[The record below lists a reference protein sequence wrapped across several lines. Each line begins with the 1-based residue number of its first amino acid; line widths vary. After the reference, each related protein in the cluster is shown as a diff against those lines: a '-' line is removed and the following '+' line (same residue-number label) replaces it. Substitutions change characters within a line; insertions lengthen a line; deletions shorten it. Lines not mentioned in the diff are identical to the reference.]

1 MPVVK
6 RIVCLANSRK
16 LSHRCVA
23 GKEVEGAA
31 KGAWI
36 RPVSTREHGEL
47 TLMDRRYANGQ
58 DPRVMDVMD
67 VALQG
72 HAPKGCQQE
81 NYLVDS
87 SEPPVRIRRAS
98 WAELHTLADPQD
110 SLWVNGQSTAR
121 GMNDVISID
130 VAETLD
136 SSLRLIRV
144 PTLEISVF
152 TYWNKKRVQGRF
164 EHAGTNYWLWVTDPV
179 YETRFMAGPEGDFTI
194 GESYLTISVGEPF
207 KEKNACYKLI
217 AAIIEQGQRGA
228 A

>member
-1 MPVVK
+1 MPVK
-6 RIVCLANSRK
+6 RMVCLANSRK

-23 GKEVEGAA
+23 GKVVEGAA

-47 TLMDRRYANGQ
+47 TLMERRYADGR

-67 VALQG
+67 VGLLN
-72 HAPKGCQQE
+72 HVPKGYQQE
-81 NYLVDS
+81 NWLVDPAKPS
-87 SEPPVRIRRAS
+87 VRLRRLS
-98 WAELHTLADPQD
+98 WTELHTLVDPPAA
-110 SLWVNGQSTAR
+110 LWVNGQSTAR
-121 GMNDVISID
+121 GMNDVMSID
-130 VAETLD
+130 VADTLD

-144 PTLEISVF
+144 PKLEISVF

-164 EHAGTNYWLWVTDPV
+164 NHAGTDYWLWVTDPA
-179 YETRFMAGPEGDFTI
+179 YEARFLAGPEGDLLI
-194 GESYLTISVGEPF
+194 GDSYLTISVGEPF

-217 AAIIEQGQRGA
+217 AAIIERAQGGA